1 MNLSSHLS
9 LHIFLAPKQ
18 QIKQERTYTMLDVW
32 SWIYEL
38 PNSDEWDKSD
48 SPPVIELASSGPSQ
62 ESSTRSI
69 QLRAERTTVSDTDAL
84 VTFTVCLQ
92 GFEHPNN
99 AQTTLWVSDTCP
111 LSSPFLPL
119 LLQLLQ
125 EIISRSPTARNS
137 TCPRSQL
144 QKLKPDPVSWIMDS
158 HSPESLS
165 SFFNLVFLTRLFW
178 LCAYDAP
185 SEVGSLYFHS
195 LLAPNIEALSC
206 TDVPVLRT
214 FLVTVGVDA
223 ELYFMRAL
231 GYMSAKWLI
240 LKEMS
245 VGLQTLTPAQ
255 NLGYSYA
262 TEAHGFWVLKGYS
275 PVMGMKL
282 TRSNGLRIQF
292 PTIELN
298 NSVLRYALAHQQ
310 LEAVI
315 QLEYSVGFYDGFLH
329 VNARVDNIRLHVA
342 KLGFNQSDDV
352 GYADE
357 RHFPSRIRVW
367 VGPEVGA
374 TYVAGVSLGRSTS
387 NEEKEVEVQ
396 KIVKGSFRKSTAP
409 TVKATARTST
419 RTRTRNWRW
428 EQDVEGNAAVFDA
441 VLHDNVT
448 GLEVAMWKPV
458 IGGGKPGH
466 DFPNRY
472 IGSSRPFTK
481 TGGMVFAG
489 DEYGEGVGWRLS
501 KEMEGSVL
509 KWRIGG
515 EVWVSYFPN
524 EVNSS
529 YFETRCV
536 EWCDEVDLPLIPGK
550 LSL

>member
-1 MNLSSHLS
+1 
-9 LHIFLAPKQ
+9 
-18 QIKQERTYTMLDVW
+18 MLDIW
-32 SWIYEL
+32 SWIDGL

-48 SPPVIELASSGPSQ
+48 SPLVLELASSGPRQ

-69 QLRAERTTVSDTDAL
+69 HLRAERTFESDTDAL

-92 GFEHPNN
+92 GFHPNS

-111 LSSPFLPL
+111 LSSPKPFLPL

-125 EIISRSPTARNS
+125 EIISRSPTSHNS

-165 SFFNLVFLTRLFW
+165 GFFNLIFLTRLFW
-178 LCAYDAP
+178 LCACEAP

-195 LLAPNIEALSC
+195 FLAPNIEALSFKH
-206 TDVPVLRT
+206 VPVLRT

-223 ELYFMRAL
+223 ELCFMRAL
-231 GYMSAKWLI
+231 GYMLAKWLI
-240 LKEMS
+240 LKEMR
-245 VGLQTLTPAQ
+245 VGLQALTPAQ
-255 NLGYSYA
+255 NLGFSYA
-262 TEAHGFWVLKGYS
+262 AEAHGFWVLKGYS
-275 PVMGMKL
+275 PVLGMKL
-282 TRSNGLRIQF
+282 THSNDPRIQF
-292 PTIELN
+292 PAIEVKE
-298 NSVLRYALAHQQ
+298 SVLRYALAHQQ

-315 QLEYSVGFYDGFLH
+315 QFEYSVGFYDGFLQ

-342 KLGFNQSDDV
+342 KLGFNGSDDV

-374 TYVAGVSLGRSTS
+374 TYVAGVSLGRSTN

-396 KIVKGSFRKSTAP
+396 KAVKGSFKKSKAP
-409 TVKATARTST
+409 TPRVKATT

-428 EQDVEGNAAVFDA
+428 EQDTEGNAVIFDA
-441 VLHDNVT
+441 VLCDNVT
-448 GLEVAMWKPV
+448 GLEVSTWKPV
-458 IGGGKPGH
+458 TGGGKLGR
-466 DFPNRY
+466 DFQNRY

-481 TGGMVFAG
+481 TGGLVFAG

-515 EVWVSYFPN
+515 QVWVSYFPN
-524 EVNSS
+524 EVKSS

-536 EWCDEVDLPLIPGK
+536 EWCDEVDLPLIPSK

>member
-1 MNLSSHLS
+1 
-9 LHIFLAPKQ
+9 
-18 QIKQERTYTMLDVW
+18 MLDIW
-32 SWIYEL
+32 SWICELAL
-38 PNSDEWDKSD
+38 PNSEEWDKSD

-69 QLRAERTTVSDTDAL
+69 QLRAERTSDAL

-99 AQTTLWVSDTCP
+99 AQTTALWVSDTCP

-125 EIISRSPTARNS
+125 EIISRSPTAHNS

-165 SFFNLVFLTRLFW
+165 GFFNLVFLTRLFW
-178 LCAYDAP
+178 LCACDAP

-206 TDVPVLRT
+206 KHAPVLRT
-214 FLVTVGVDA
+214 FLATVGVDA
-223 ELYFMRAL
+223 ELCFMRAL

-245 VGLQTLTPAQ
+245 VGLQTLTPPAQ
-255 NLGYSYA
+255 NNLGFSYA

-282 TRSNGLRIQF
+282 TRSNGPRIIRF
-292 PTIELN
+292 PAIEMKD
-298 NSVLRYALAHQQ
+298 SMLRYALAHQQ

-342 KLGFNQSDDV
+342 KLGLQ
-352 GYADE
+352 
-357 RHFPSRIRVW
+357 
-367 VGPEVGA
+367 
-374 TYVAGVSLGRSTS
+374 
-387 NEEKEVEVQ
+387 VQ
-396 KIVKGSFRKSTAP
+396 PKR
-409 TVKATARTST
+409 
-419 RTRTRNWRW
+419 
-428 EQDVEGNAAVFDA
+428 
-441 VLHDNVT
+441 
-448 GLEVAMWKPV
+448 
-458 IGGGKPGH
+458 
-466 DFPNRY
+466 
-472 IGSSRPFTK
+472 
-481 TGGMVFAG
+481 
-489 DEYGEGVGWRLS
+489 
-501 KEMEGSVL
+501 
-509 KWRIGG
+509 
-515 EVWVSYFPN
+515 
-524 EVNSS
+524 
-529 YFETRCV
+529 
-536 EWCDEVDLPLIPGK
+536 
-550 LSL
+550 